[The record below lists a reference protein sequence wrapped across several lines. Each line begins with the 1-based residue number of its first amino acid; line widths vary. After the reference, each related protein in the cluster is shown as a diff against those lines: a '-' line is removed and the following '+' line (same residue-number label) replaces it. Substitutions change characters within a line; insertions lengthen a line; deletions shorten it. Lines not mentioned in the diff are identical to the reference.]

1 LRSAKDLGIS
11 LEERWPDVT
20 PLGREVLEDMYNMT
34 HLEFL
39 ESLVDA
45 GIYTPDGE
53 LTANYRDDAEP
64 SVCRP
69 TLSPY
74 ERAFSDWDGTIAT
87 ERSPTANAGRADAD

>member
-20 PLGREVLEDMYNMT
+20 PLGREVLEDLYNMT
-34 HLEFL
+34 DLEFL
-39 ESLVDA
+39 QASVDA
-45 GIYTPDGE
+45 GIHTPDGE

-87 ERSPTANAGRADAD
+87 ERSPTASLRREGTD

>member
-1 LRSAKDLGIS
+1 MEDL
-11 LEERWPDVT
+11 
-20 PLGREVLEDMYNMT
+20 YNMSDADI
-34 HLEFL
+34 LQL
-39 ESLVDA
+39 AVDA

-74 ERAFSDWDGTIAT
+74 ERAYSDWDGTIAT
-87 ERSPTANAGRADAD
+87 EHTWTARARSPE